1 MKWNKLYTYPKSTR
15 STKEGCRTY
24 DVNDEKLPSVTT
36 ILGATKDQEAIDSIN
51 RWKAKVGE
59 EAATR
64 IKDQAASRGT
74 NMHLHLERHV
84 TGEGHLDLTEEG
96 KVAKAMADTII
107 DKGFNDLQEIWG
119 SEVTLFYPGLYA
131 GATDLVGTYDY
142 EDSIIDFKQSN
153 KPKRREWIEDY
164 FMQLGAYAMAHNQV
178 YKTEITQGVILMCT
192 PDNYFQ
198 KFQVK
203 GKEFIEY
210 QHKFL
215 EKVDQYYKKNSHAG
229 DETPAQVAQLTL
241 GLYSNLPKC
250 CLQG

>member
-1 MKWNKLYTYPKSTR
+1 MKWNKLYTYPASTR
-15 STKEGCRTY
+15 STVDGFRTY

-64 IKDQAASRGT
+64 IRDTAASRGT

-107 DKGFNDLQEIWG
+107 AKGFNDLQEIWG

-203 GKEFIEY
+203 GKEFIRY

-215 EKVDQYYKKNSHAG
+215 EKVDQYY
-229 DETPAQVAQLTL
+229 
-241 GLYSNLPKC
+241 NLAK
-250 CLQG
+250 

>member
-1 MKWNKLYTYPKSTR
+1 MKWNKLYTYPASTR
-15 STKEGCRTY
+15 STVEGLRTY
-24 DVNDEKLPSVTT
+24 DVNEEKLPSVTT
-36 ILGATKDQEAIDSIN
+36 ILGATKSQDAIDSIN

-64 IKDQAASRGT
+64 IRDTAASRGT

-84 TGEGHLDLTEEG
+84 TGEGHLDLTPEG
-96 KVAKAMADTII
+96 KIAKAMADTII
-107 DKGFNDLQEIWG
+107 AKGFNDLQEIWG

-153 KPKRREWIEDY
+153 KPKRREWVEDY
-164 FMQLGAYAMAHNQV
+164 FMQLAAYAMAHNQV

-229 DETPAQVAQLTL
+229 DETPA
-241 GLYSNLPKC
+241 
-250 CLQG
+250 